1 MLLVSLWTFYGNNV
15 LFKNVLLICL
25 TESGTK
31 GTVRFKIFG
40 ENLQT
45 FNYIVPGGPVAE
57 QEHWR
62 LFARGARD
70 HFLIITDGLLLFSA
84 KT

>member
-1 MLLVSLWTFYGNNV
+1 MS
-15 LFKNVLLICL
+15 LLICL
-25 TESGTK
+25 TESGTN

-57 QEHWR
+57 QEHWK

-70 HFLIITDGLLLFSA
+70 HFLIITDGLCSFSA
-84 KT
+84 NDSILHAFGFSYTYTF